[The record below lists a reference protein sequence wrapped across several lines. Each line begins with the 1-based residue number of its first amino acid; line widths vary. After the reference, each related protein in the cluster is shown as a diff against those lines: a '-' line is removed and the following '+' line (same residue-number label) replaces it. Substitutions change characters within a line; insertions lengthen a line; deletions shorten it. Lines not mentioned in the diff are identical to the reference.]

1 MTIMKKL
8 LEYIASFL
16 IQSLH
21 NMNFSLRILTIIF
34 LAGLLHVPSLA
45 HPSVKDYIVG
55 EGDVLKITVYAHPDL
70 TTTSR
75 IEGDG
80 AILFPLIGQV
90 RVAGL
95 TISGVSDKISELL
108 ADGYVISPQVTIF
121 IEEFRSQKATIMGQV
136 NKPGLYELKGH
147 TTFLEILSRA
157 GDLSKDAGDKA
168 VVKRK
173 TTGTDASEKIIVI
186 DIKKLIEMGD
196 ISQNIPIL
204 DGDNLYVVK
213 AGLFYVTGEVKRPD
227 AYKHENGTSV
237 IMALTRAGGF
247 TDKASTGRVR
257 IIRKVEGREIII
269 NKVKMDEPVLPED
282 VIVVPESFF

>member
-1 MTIMKKL
+1 MLNFL
-8 LEYIASFL
+8 LRFFIVIFFAV
-16 IQSLH
+16 
-21 NMNFSLRILTIIF
+21 IF
-34 LAGLLHVPSLA
+34 LAPYFA
-45 HPSVKDYIVG
+45 NASVKDYIVG

-70 TTTSR
+70 TTTTR
-75 IEGDG
+75 VEGDG
-80 AILFPLIGQV
+80 TIFFPLIGQV
-90 RVAGL
+90 KVAGL
-95 TISGVSDKISELL
+95 TISGISHKISALL

-121 IEEFRSQKATIMGQV
+121 IEEFRSQKVTIMGQV

-168 VVKRK
+168 IVKRK
-173 TTGTDASEKIIVI
+173 TAEADAAEKVIVI

-204 DGDNLYVVK
+204 DGDNIYVMK
-213 AGLFYVTGEVKRPD
+213 AGLFYVTGEVKKPD
-227 AYKHENGTSV
+227 AYKHENGTTV

-257 IIRKVEGREIII
+257 IIRKIDGKETVI
-269 NKVKMDEPVLPED
+269 NRVKMDDPVLPGD